1 MGDAEAPGGLDAPLA
16 GNAAGRSHYRYA
28 KGAAK
33 RRAILDTA
41 LRLIAQQGYQA
52 STLQE
57 IADAVGLTKAGVL
70 HYFDSREA
78 LLAEVLRERDD
89 AAQARFSGPPG
100 DSLDLLAAAVTENET
115 TPGLVALY
123 SRLVVDSAA
132 PDHPAHDYIADR
144 YRRTVD
150 AMADAVRDR
159 QSAGTLPS
167 SIDPLVLGRL
177 FTAIS
182 DGLQLQW
189 AYDDTVDMREA
200 FDIALAYFEG
210 TAKAEPHVPR
220 TAPTADAPEPSGRVE
235 PS

>member
-1 MGDAEAPGGLDAPLA
+1 MVDAGVPNEQDAPEIA
-16 GNAAGRSHYRYA
+16 NGRNRYA
-28 KGAAK
+28 KGEAK

-41 LRLIAQQGYQA
+41 LSLIAQHGYQA

-70 HYFDSREA
+70 HYFTSREA

-89 AAQARFSGPPG
+89 TARARFNGTPG
-100 DSLDLLAAAVTENET
+100 DSLDLLAATATENAT

-132 PDHPAHDYIADR
+132 PEHPAHDYIADR

-150 AMADAVRDR
+150 AMADAARER
-159 QSAGTLPS
+159 QAAGTLPDT
-167 SIDPLVLGRL
+167 IDPVVFGRVA
-177 FTAIS
+177 TAIS

-189 AYDDTVDMREA
+189 AYDDNIDMRA
-200 FDIALAYFEG
+200 TFDAVLAYFSGEANPAG
-210 TAKAEPHVPR
+210 TVRTAEPGQRPSS
-220 TAPTADAPEPSGRVE
+220 TTDATS
-235 PS
+235 